1 MAQDLHLT
9 GNEVFFDEDEIIVSK
24 TDLKG
29 RITYCNDVFL
39 RVAGYSERELLG
51 QPHNIVRHPDMPR
64 CVYKLLWDT
73 LAAGRE
79 IFAYVVNRARNGDHY
94 WVLAHVTPSRD
105 KHKQVIGYHSSRRV
119 PDRGVVTEKIVPLY
133 RSLLAVE
140 QKQGN
145 RKEGMLEAFRTVA
158 ALLEE
163 SGVDYDEFVWRL
175 KAA

>member
-1 MAQDLHLT
+1 M
-9 GNEVFFDEDEIIVSK
+9 
-24 TDLKG
+24 
-29 RITYCNDVFL
+29 
-39 RVAGYSERELLG
+39 
-51 QPHNIVRHPDMPR
+51 
-64 CVYKLLWDT
+64 
-73 LAAGRE
+73 
-79 IFAYVVNRARNGDHY
+79 
-94 WVLAHVTPSRD
+94 
-105 KHKQVIGYHSSRRV
+105 IGYHSNRRV

-140 QKQGN
+140 QKHGN